1 MEGDA
6 VQYNLEGKT
15 FTSASNT
22 GSGEVGNDT
31 RFRYHQEGRIVW
43 ADYAGGAIVKGHLI
57 SPGDRRRQ
65 VGHAVSP
72 CEYGWRNHA
81 PHLPLNARKV

>member
-43 ADYAGGAIVKGHLI
+43 AHCVGGLRGW
-57 SPGDRRRQ
+57 GDRQRPSDQ
-65 VGHAVSP
+65 PG
-72 CEYGWRNHA
+72 
-81 PHLPLNARKV
+81 